1 MKQKLDRRVLL
12 FILGALN
19 ILLVVIVLTLLLH
32 RFGDDSDRS
41 KSPAKDGRYIDT
53 KAFKQSAY
61 SPEDVVEKYI
71 ELQLL
76 TESVSDWVKLLELKN
91 NPEALR
97 ALGGKEPE
105 DDYSYDWT
113 INEVRFY
120 EEDHPVN
127 KGARDYVSNL
137 ALNASRIG
145 QVALVEVKVT
155 RDDRSDRTYFYTFLV
170 IEVGDCW
177 YICRE
182 TGSNIDKAEDRFSPT
197 LENDD

>member
-71 ELQLL
+71 EIQLL
-76 TESVSDWVKLLELKN
+76 TESVSDWGKLLEIKN

-145 QVALVEVKVT
+145 QVALVETKVT
-155 RDDRSDRTYFYTFLV
+155 RDDRPDRPYFYTFLV

-177 YICRE
+177 YFCRL
-182 TGSNIDKAEDRFSPT
+182 DCR
-197 LENDD
+197 